1 MVMVHVP
8 FTVVAVPA
16 ATIVFA
22 HGICRAHDVALK
34 ETLMIRVAGVVVGI
48 VFLVPFAAG
57 AQGTAGPGQKV
68 FETQK
73 CSLCHSVAG
82 KGNAKGSLDGVGKK
96 YSTAD
101 LKLWIT
107 QPAEMAKK
115 HAATRKPPM
124 KSFATLP
131 PADVDALVAYLQSLA
146 K

>member
-1 MVMVHVP
+1 MFRVSCVLVGA
-8 FTVVAVPA
+8 VLLVPA
-16 ATIVFA
+16 LAR
-22 HGICRAHDVALK
+22 G
-34 ETLMIRVAGVVVGI
+34 
-48 VFLVPFAAG
+48 
-57 AQGTAGPGQKV
+57 QGTAAEGQKV

-82 KGNAKGSLDGVGKK
+82 KGNPKGPLDGVAKK
-96 YSTAD
+96 HSAAD

-124 KSFATLP
+124 KAFASLP
-131 PADVDALVAYLQSLA
+131 PADLEALVVYLQSL

>member
-1 MVMVHVP
+1 
-8 FTVVAVPA
+8 
-16 ATIVFA
+16 
-22 HGICRAHDVALK
+22 
-34 ETLMIRVAGVVVGI
+34 MIRVAAVVIGI
-48 VFLVPFAAG
+48 VFLVPVVAG

-68 FETQK
+68 FEAQK

-82 KGNAKGSLDGVGKK
+82 KGNAKGPLDGVGKK

-107 QPAEMAKK
+107 QPAEMTKK

>member
-1 MVMVHVP
+1 M
-8 FTVVAVPA
+8 PA
-16 ATIVFA
+16 RFRELIEFVCTL
-22 HGICRAHDVALK
+22 GI
-34 ETLMIRVAGVVVGI
+34 
-48 VFLVPFAAG
+48 FLVPTPVAAQD
-57 AQGTAGPGQKV
+57 AVALGQKV
-68 FETQK
+68 FETKK
-73 CSLCHSVAG
+73 CAVCHSVAG
-82 KGNAKGSLDGVGKK
+82 KGNVKGPLDGVGKK
-96 YSTAD
+96 HAAAD